1 MTSDTRIG
9 VGMLASLAVCC
20 AVPIAL
26 SLLGSGAVLSALSGV
41 SADTR
46 PLLIGISALLVVIGI
61 LVLVLALAKRARVRE
76 QAQPN
81 MPMAREGPP
90 RARES
95 ARHVT

>member
-46 PLLIGISALLVVIGI
+46 PLLIGIGAVLVMIGI
-61 LVLVLALAKRARVRE
+61 LVLALAKHARVRE
-76 QAQPN
+76 QVQPN
-81 MPMAREGPP
+81 VPMAR
-90 RARES
+90 
-95 ARHVT
+95 

>member
-46 PLLIGISALLVVIGI
+46 PLLIGIGAVLVMIGI
-61 LVLVLALAKRARVRE
+61 LVLALAKHARVRE

-81 MPMAREGPP
+81 VPMAREGRRR
-90 RARES
+90 RASRS
-95 ARHVT
+95 AT